1 MAPTRHKRWL
11 LRVALSVAVLFLA
24 FPSALFAKQA
34 KTKVLM
40 FQVQSDSLSD
50 SDRAAATKTL
60 KATLAKYPSLVLL
73 PTPGGDFF
81 EMMME
86 MDCTDIDVG
95 CLSKLGKKDG
105 AQRVVYVQA
114 EKSGASIKLT
124 LKWVHVAKKKM
135 LHESAEDIS
144 SIVWFASGFGKLAIA
159 AIGPVPVKEVVKPV
173 KPKRALVKFTSS
185 PRNATVYVNNKKL
198 GRTPF
203 KRKLKPGKY
212 LVRTV
217 KKGYVKTETQIVVK
231 GKILVVNAEL
241 KKTPKAVAKKTKKKV
256 AVVPP
261 PPAGVGQDKAF
272 YTQWWFWTA
281 VGVGVAGIVTT
292 AVVLSI
298 DRDPASTGVVNFG
311 ISAPDYDPRVLGAQ

>member
-1 MAPTRHKRWL
+1 
-11 LRVALSVAVLFLA
+11 LFLA

-34 KTKVLM
+34 KIKVLM

-60 KATLAKYPSLVLL
+60 NATLAKYPSLDLL

-86 MDCTDIDVG
+86 MDCTDIDVT
-95 CLSKLGKKDG
+95 CLSNLGKKDG

-114 EKSGASIKLT
+114 EKSAAGIKLT
-124 LKWVHVAKKKM
+124 MKWVHVAKKKM
-135 LHESAEDIS
+135 LHESVQDIS
-144 SIVWFASGFGKLAIA
+144 GNAHFAGGFGKLAIA
-159 AIGPVPVKEVVKPV
+159 AIGPVPAKEVV
-173 KPKRALVKFTSS
+173 KPKRALVKFTS
-185 PRNATVYVNNKKL
+185 NVKGATVYVNNKRL

-203 KRKLKPGKY
+203 TRKLKPGKY

-217 KKGYVKTETQIVVK
+217 KKGYVETESQILVK

-241 KKTPKAVAKKTKKKV
+241 KKTPKALAKKSTKKV
-256 AVVPP
+256 AVIPP

-298 DRDPASTGVVNFG
+298 DRDPAATGVVNFG